1 VTRNQQFILVLA
13 GMLLTGTA
21 SMKAASAWQETAK
34 GKQSEHQ
41 ARKHIPI
48 EQTESAPTGPVRNS
62 LTMKPGREFAADSY
76 VHRRLPD
83 NAEIDPHSA
92 GYVRELLRQIKTF
105 YGVANVN
112 IYEYSPPIYI
122 VAANQPTV
130 RVKAWDRN
138 DTKWAFPPLQEQW
151 QSVPLPETFLAS
163 PGTDQEAVVYQPST
177 GRYWEFWQMQKTGAK
192 ATNSEGRVVDE
203 WGARWG
209 GHINDLAHSP
219 GFFPPT
225 PEGFKFGTSA
235 TGLCLLAGLMT
246 IEEQQHGVINHAL
259 HIAVVEA
266 LHSRWSQPAQ
276 RSDGQITLA
285 QNPEAIPEGITF
297 RLPASLDLD
306 ALDMDPYARTIARAV
321 QKYGLV
327 VRDRSGAVVLYAE
340 NPANRYAQDPYT
352 KAGGILRCPGGVYG
366 SSCWPNSNGRLRG
379 FPWNKLQVLKSRM
392 AQ

>member
-1 VTRNQQFILVLA
+1 MARNQQFILPLI
-13 GMLLTGTA
+13 GMLLVSFALMRVAPAQQNKTKGQPEKVRRTEPA
-21 SMKAASAWQETAK
+21 STVPMGS
-34 GKQSEHQ
+34 
-41 ARKHIPI
+41 
-48 EQTESAPTGPVRNS
+48 S
-62 LTMKPGREFAADSY
+62 LTMKPGREFAANSY

-112 IYEYSPPIYI
+112 IHEYSPPVYL

-138 DTKWAFPPLQEQW
+138 DPKWAFPPLQEQW
-151 QSVPLPETFLAS
+151 RNVPLPETFLAS
-163 PGTDQEAVVYQPST
+163 PGTDQEAIVYQPAT

-192 ATNSEGRVVDE
+192 ATNSAGRSVDE

-209 GHINDLAHSP
+209 GRIEDLAHSP

-225 PEGFKFGTSA
+225 PEGFKFGTTA
-235 TGLCLLAGLMT
+235 TSLCLLAGLMT
-246 IEEQQHGVINHAL
+246 IEEQQRGVINHAL

-266 LHSRWSQPAQ
+266 LSSRWSQPAQ
-276 RSDGQITLA
+276 RSDGQVTLA
-285 QNPEAIPEGITF
+285 QNPEAIPEGATF
-297 RLPASLDLD
+297 RLPASLNLD
-306 ALDMDPYARTIARAV
+306 ALDMDPYARMIARAV

-327 VRDRSGAVVLYAE
+327 VRDKSGAVVLYAE

-352 KAGGILRCPGGVYG
+352 KAGGILHCPSGVDG

-379 FPWNKLQVLKSRM
+379 FPWEKLQVLKSRM